1 MRKVPAVFFT
11 VALAMAAGAAVFL
24 SCGEEKPNDAPVA
37 ISVAEPTVGPEAG
50 SQFLLVD
57 AEGDWT
63 VSVQDGC
70 TWASLSKTSGSGS
83 GNTVLSWEANDT
95 EGPRTCGIEAR
106 SAGGKYR
113 SKAELL
119 QQADSHSGGHENGK
133 PDKVHPWMELPAV
146 DESDSGTD
154 FFCHNMTVGK
164 YNGRNYSFLY
174 DYGAKVSRWVA
185 YPLNKGLIGS
195 GSRTNQWGLDP
206 KLPSDRQPALFGGF
220 SGGYQRGH
228 QIPSADRLEYS
239 ANVSTFYFTN
249 MTPQRGELNEHAW
262 ATLEGYVRNWSNKFD
277 TLYVVTGAD
286 IAGSTEV
293 AYDNNGQEVC
303 VPVGYFKALLGYKKG
318 GTLGITGGTGGYTA
332 IAFYFEHKSYSD
344 AAIMSTQAMTVDE
357 LELMTGYDFFVNLPS
372 AIGSDMASKVESTR
386 DVWWWNSQK

>member
-1 MRKVPAVFFT
+1 MHLTLFRAIAVVPVFLVGT
-11 VALAMAAGAAVFL
+11 VAFL
-24 SCGEEKPNDAPVA
+24 SCGEEYPDDGEVKLSIAA
-37 ISVAEPTVGPEAG
+37 QTVGPEAG
-50 SQFLLVD
+50 QQF
-57 AEGDWT
+57 
-63 VSVQDGC
+63 VSVEADSEWTLSFTQGC
-70 TWASLSKTSGSGS
+70 DWASLSKVSGS
-83 GNTVLSWEANDT
+83 GNAHPVLSWEVND
-95 EGPRTCGIEAR
+95 GDASRTCSIEAR
-106 SAGGKYR
+106 STGGKYR
-113 SKAELL
+113 SSVEFTQLG
-119 QQADSHSGGHENGK
+119 SGNGK
-133 PDKVHPWMELPAV
+133 TEHTPDKVQSWMELPAV
-146 DESDSGTD
+146 DESDTGAGFYT
-154 FFCHNMTVGK
+154 HNMTVGK
-164 YNGRNYSFLY
+164 YSGRNYSFLF
-174 DYGAKVSRWVA
+174 DYGARLSRWVA

-195 GSRTNQWGLDP
+195 GRRTDAWGYDP
-206 KLPSDRQPALFGGF
+206 KLPAEAQPELFKAF

-228 QIPSADRLEYS
+228 QIPSADRLEYA
-239 ANVSTFYFTN
+239 ANVATFYFTN

-262 ATLEGYVRNWSNKFD
+262 ATLEGYVRNWSYQFD

-286 IAGSTEV
+286 LAGSTEV